1 MINLNE
7 LIELDILKTLNPKSL
22 ELLANFGEKKSFSK
36 NTNIFIER
44 EYSNEILLTKKGKV
58 ALYKL
63 NEYGHKKIV
72 FILGSETFINEAQLD
87 NLKSSINCEAFE
99 NCEILS
105 FEKDKFKEIMM
116 IDFNLTN
123 IIINSLAKKNR
134 RMYRQL
140 KNSTSINVKKKLAA
154 KLWKFSNDYGIEIAE
169 GTLIDLTMSV
179 TYLSEMFGIPRETI
193 SRALKF
199 LMENNLIIQK
209 NKQIIVINKDR
220 LAAYFKGTLKEFS

>member
-1 MINLNE
+1 MVDLKE
-7 LIELDILKTLNPKSL
+7 LIELNIFKTLNVNTLK
-22 ELLANFGEKKSFSK
+22 LLANLGEEKSFAK
-36 NTNIFIER
+36 NVNIFRER
-44 EYSNEILLTKKGKV
+44 EFSNEILLINKGKV

-72 FILGSETFINEAQLD
+72 FILGNGTFINEAQLD

-99 NCEILS
+99 NCQILS
-105 FEKDKFKEIMM
+105 FEINKFREIMM
-116 IDFNLTN
+116 TDFNLTS
-123 IIINSLAKKNR
+123 IILNSLAKKNR

-154 KLWKFSNDYGIEIAE
+154 KLWKFSNDYGTETID

-193 SRALKF
+193 SRALKS
-199 LMENNLIIQK
+199 LIENNLIIQK
-209 NKQIIVINKDR
+209 NKQIIVVDKDK
-220 LAAYFKGTLKEFS
+220 LASYFKGTLKDFS